1 MEAKIH
7 SAKKENLYTHYV
19 WTLGYVGLSLI
30 ITVVGV
36 GHVCIAICFLVDA
49 AVIYYGKNEITMT
62 NLKKIYC
69 SSLVATALLA
79 IAAGQFDVLAGP
91 FKMHILTTL
100 TAPLY
105 IIHRRNK
112 SNVLVELVWVLGWL
126 LLKCGITW
134 IAAFQYFNI
143 AGKMY
148 SDFLERSRC
157 QRLDILAQVRSP
169 FPGIRRQSGVPVGL
183 LDPVGSIGE
192 ERGRLAISIEFRRPP
207 DMIEVQM
214 GENQIGHPL
223 RIDTDTANRTP

>member
-1 MEAKIH
+1 VEAKIH
-7 SAKKENLYTHYV
+7 SAKKENLYTHDV

-30 ITVVGV
+30 ITFVGV

-91 FKMHILTTL
+91 FP
-100 TAPLY
+100 APLY
-105 IIHRRNK
+105 IIPRRNK

-148 SDFLERSRC
+148 SDWVTVTNSTPLINPWTNPPAILVLIIALFASIVDFVESC
-157 QRLDILAQVRSP
+157 FIISSNHRLI
-169 FPGIRRQSGVPVGL
+169 
-183 LDPVGSIGE
+183 
-192 ERGRLAISIEFRRPP
+192 
-207 DMIEVQM
+207 
-214 GENQIGHPL
+214 
-223 RIDTDTANRTP
+223 